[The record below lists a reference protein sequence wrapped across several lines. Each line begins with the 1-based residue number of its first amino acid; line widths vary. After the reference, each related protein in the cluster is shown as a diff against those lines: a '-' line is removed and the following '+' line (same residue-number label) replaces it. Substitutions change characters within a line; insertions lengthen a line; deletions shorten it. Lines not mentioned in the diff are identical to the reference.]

1 MGFTSLI
8 VRSIKN
14 PLIGQLI
21 LSILSAATLSSL
33 LPEKEGINGW
43 SLFPPLVA
51 ISVAILTKRLVLG
64 LSLAIFSGA
73 FLSQPD
79 HVTSSMLLQ
88 KTISTALVDFVWKP
102 LSDSFQI
109 YILGFTASLIGMVRV
124 ISLAGGT
131 RGIADLLIKG
141 AAGARS
147 TRITTVLLGLAI
159 FFDDYANTLVVGT
172 TMRPITDKF
181 KISREKLAY
190 LIDSTAAPVA
200 GVAIISTWIGF
211 EIGLFEDVLQTLGT
225 GISGYELFFR
235 ALPSRF
241 YCILTLFFVLFST
254 LVRRDFGPMLR
265 AEQRSFHLKQPI
277 APNQKP
283 MIGETNQLEEHPH
296 LKGHWTTAVVPVALV
311 IFCVIFGMYWDASST
326 EKVANMNAPL
336 IFLNHEFWIAVFS
349 NADGAKVMFLSA
361 LTGTAISILIA
372 LNQRS
377 SFNNQRLFSMEK
389 VLKTWGS
396 GITGFYFA
404 LLILILAW
412 AIKETCQAVSTAD
425 YIKMAIESA
434 SVSANWL
441 PLIVFALAATIAFSI
456 GTSWTTMAIL
466 LPIGIEVAWNLGG
479 TPTQSLHLTA
489 LVAAAVLDGAIFG
502 DHCSPISDT
511 TVLSSIAASCDHIAH
526 VRTQAPYA
534 LLTMCS
540 AAIFGY
546 AGSIYYESYIG
557 ILLGAGF
564 LIFTLMSIG
573 RDPEKIVKHDIL
585 PTTRTSID

>member
-1 MGFTSLI
+1 VQLKQSTKILEHMIFTTPIVNNIRDSLTA
-8 VRSIKN
+8 
-14 PLIGQLI
+14 QLI
-21 LSILSAATLSSL
+21 FSILGAVILCSL
-33 LPEKEGINGW
+33 LPEREGIDGW

-51 ISVAILTKRLVLG
+51 ISVAVVTKRLVLG
-64 LSLAIFSGA
+64 LSLAILSGA
-73 FLSQPD
+73 ILAQPD
-79 HVTSSMLLQ
+79 DISSSMIVP
-88 KTISTALVDFVWKP
+88 KVIYTALVDFLWKP
-102 LSDSFQI
+102 VSDSFQI

-131 RGIADLLIKG
+131 RGIANLLIKR

-147 TRITTVLLGLAI
+147 TRLATALLGLAI

-211 EIGLFEDVLQTLGT
+211 EIGLFEDVLHSLGT

-254 LVRRDFGPMLR
+254 LLRRDFGPMLR
-265 AEQRSFHLKQPI
+265 AEQRAFHHGHSI

-283 MIGETNQLEEHPH
+283 MTGETNQLEEHPD
-296 LKGHWTTAVVPVALV
+296 LKGHWASAALPVTLVV
-311 IFCVIFGMYWDASST
+311 FGVIFGMYWDARSAEEVINITGSL
-326 EKVANMNAPL
+326 KF
-336 IFLNHEFWIAVFS
+336 INHAYWIAVFS

-361 LTGTAISILIA
+361 LTGTVISILIA

-377 SFNNQRLFSMEK
+377 SKTNKRLFNVRK
-389 VLKTWGS
+389 VLKTWTS

-425 YIKMAIESA
+425 YLKIAIESA
-434 SVSANWL
+434 SLSADWL
-441 PLIVFALAATIAFSI
+441 PLMVFALAAIIAFSI

-466 LPIGIEVAWNLGG
+466 LPIGIDVAWNLGE
-479 TPTQSLHLTA
+479 TPAQSIQLCA

-534 LLTMCS
+534 LLTMFS
-540 AAIFGY
+540 AAVFGY
-546 AGSIYYESYIG
+546 TGSIFYSSYVG
-557 ILLGAGF
+557 LLLGLIF
-564 LIFTLMSIG
+564 LISTLMWLG
-573 RDPEKIVKHDIL
+573 QDPEKAL
-585 PTTRTSID
+585 